1 MSAVGEKL
9 LQLLTFPTSK
19 KVHKQNA
26 NIIQM
31 CVCVYIYKH
40 ILVKLMQMVLINILV
55 EHFSKITIYFKNIA
69 NIGCVFYYMGTLQF
83 LAIFSLKFD

>member
-19 KVHKQNA
+19 KVNKQNA

-31 CVCVYIYKH
+31 CVCIYIYIYIYIYKH
-40 ILVKLMQMVLINILV
+40 ILVKLMQMILINILV
-55 EHFSKITIYFKNIA
+55 EHFSKITTYFKSIA
-69 NIGCVFYYMGTLQF
+69 YIVGVFYYMCTL
-83 LAIFSLKFD
+83 